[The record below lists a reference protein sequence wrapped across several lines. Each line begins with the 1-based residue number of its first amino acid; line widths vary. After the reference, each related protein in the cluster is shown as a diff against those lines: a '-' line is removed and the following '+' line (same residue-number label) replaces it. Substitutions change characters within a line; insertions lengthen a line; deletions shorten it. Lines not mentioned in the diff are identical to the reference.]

1 MCLGGPELNQGKRGA
16 SYVYRIPS
24 DPHAR
29 LMYEV
34 SEEGMNPAGTS
45 NKKTPMTVA
54 QKLEK
59 NIPVNEEQSTCS
71 GKNVGFDKL

>member
-1 MCLGGPELNQGKRGA
+1 MCLVGPGLNQGKRGT

-54 QKLEK
+54 QKTG
-59 NIPVNEEQSTCS
+59 EEHPS
-71 GKNVGFDKL
+71 K

>member
-1 MCLGGPELNQGKRGA
+1 MCLGGPELNQGKHGT

-59 NIPVNEEQSTCS
+59 NIPVNEQQSTCS

>member
-1 MCLGGPELNQGKRGA
+1 M
-16 SYVYRIPS
+16 YRIPS

-59 NIPVNEEQSTCS
+59 NIPVNEQQSTCS
-71 GKNVGFDKL
+71 GKNVDFDKL

>member
-1 MCLGGPELNQGKRGA
+1 
-16 SYVYRIPS
+16 
-24 DPHAR
+24 
-29 LMYEV
+29 MYEV
-34 SEEGMNPAGTS
+34 SEEEMNPAGTS

-59 NIPVNEEQSTCS
+59 NIPVNEQQSTCS